1 MTLKPEL
8 VDLFDLEGRVALVT
22 GASQGL
28 GRRFALTLAKA
39 GATLALAA
47 RGADRLAAVA
57 AEARAL
63 GGRVE
68 TFAVDVRDKARVD
81 ETAAAV
87 AGSLGPIRVLVNNSG
102 IAVTRRLLEVTEQDW
117 RDVVDTNLTGA
128 WFVGQAVARHMAE
141 HGQGGSIVNVSS
153 LLGHRTTPGV
163 IGYNAA
169 KAGLDH
175 ITRQMAADLARHRV
189 RVNALAPGY
198 IETEMNRDYFRSDQG
213 KALIARIPERRLGQ
227 EGDLDGPLLFL
238 ASDASRYVTGQVL
251 GVDGGHSVGYI

>member
-47 RGADRLAAVA
+47 RGVDRLARVA
-57 AEARAL
+57 EEARAL
-63 GGRVE
+63 GARTE
-68 TFAVDVRDKARVD
+68 TFALDVRDKTRVD
-81 ETAAAV
+81 ETIAAV
-87 AGSLGPIRVLVNNSG
+87 GGMLGPVRIVVNNSG

-117 RDVVDTNLTGA
+117 RDVIDTNLTGA
-128 WFVGQAVARHMAE
+128 WFVAQAAARHMVE
-141 HGQGGSIVNVSS
+141 HGEGGSIVNVSS
-153 LLGHRTTPGV
+153 ILGHRTTPGV
-163 IGYNAA
+163 IGYNAT

-175 ITRQMAADLARHRV
+175 VTRQMAADLARHRI

-198 IETEMNRDYFRSDQG
+198 IETDMNRDYFRSDQG

-227 EGDLDGPLLFL
+227 EDDLDGPLLFL